1 MLTDADR
8 VRMQADLAE
17 VRGDRE
23 VSVAIRRGGT
33 TLAAQSVRVARRG
46 TGGATVAGGGS
57 TAVVAP
63 VVVLGGVDLDIA
75 PKDRFTVDGTLFVVM
90 SVHPNRDVAVMAEA
104 RAVE

>member
-8 VRMQADLAE
+8 ARMRADLAE

-23 VSVAIRRGGT
+23 VSVVIRRGGT
-33 TLAAQSVRVARRG
+33 TLAPQPVRVARRG
-46 TGGATVAGGGS
+46 AIGATEVSGGS

-63 VVVLGGVDLDIA
+63 VAVLGGVDLDIQ
-75 PKDRFTVDGTLFVVM
+75 PKDRFTVDGLLFVVV